1 MMSGRTPGEIGIYG
15 FRNRCDY
22 SYDRLRTATSA
33 DVRVPR
39 IWDLLG
45 ESGRDSILLGVPG
58 TYPAPPIRG
67 WVVGDFLAPSATS
80 PRFTEPPELCTEIT
94 DIAGGYILDVANFR
108 SDDKTRISQQLF
120 DMTEQRFAIA
130 RYLATSR
137 PWDLFAMVD
146 MGPDRLHHAFWK
158 YCDSTHPRYE
168 QGPFAELFRNYYI
181 ALDRHL
187 AALLE
192 DFDDDVTV
200 MVVSDHG
207 AKAMLG
213 GFCINE
219 WLADE
224 GLLHFKTP
232 ITSRTRIADAP
243 IDWRR
248 TTAWADGGYYGRIFL
263 NVVGREPSGIV
274 PAHHVEDV
282 LGLIAD
288 KLEALCDHE
297 GKPMGNRVLRPSD
310 VYPDVVGVPPDLI
323 VYFGDLHWRSVGT
336 VGLGDG
342 WYTFTNDT
350 GPDDANHAEAG
361 IALLSGPGIAT
372 GRREDMSLL
381 DIAPTAQTI
390 LTLPS
395 PYGQRGV
402 VLA

>member
-15 FRNRCDY
+15 FRNRSDY
-22 SYDRLRTATSA
+22 SYGNLRTATSC
-33 DVRVPR
+33 DVRVTR

-67 WVVGDFLAPSATS
+67 WVVGDFLAPSTTS
-80 PRFTEPPELCTEIT
+80 PNFTAPPDLCREIA
-94 DIAGGYILDVANFR
+94 DVAGDYILDVVNFR
-108 SDDKTRISQQLF
+108 ADDKARIAQQLF
-120 DMTEQRFAIA
+120 DMTEQRFALA
-130 RYLATSR
+130 RHLVTSR

-158 YCDSTHPRYE
+158 YCDTTHPRYE
-168 QGPFAELFRNYYI
+168 PGPFVDLFRDYYI

-187 AALLE
+187 AMLLE
-192 DFDDDVTV
+192 ALGDDVTV
-200 MVVSDHG
+200 LVVSDHG

-224 GLLHFKTP
+224 GLLRFKLPIRYRTP
-232 ITSRTRIADAP
+232 IAEAP

-248 TTAWADGGYYGRIFL
+248 TMAWGDGGYYGRIFL
-263 NVVGREPSGIV
+263 NVEGREPSGVV
-274 PAHHVEDV
+274 PARRCEEV
-282 LGLIAD
+282 LALIAD

-310 VYPDVVGVPPDLI
+310 VYPDVVGIPPDLI
-323 VYFGDLHWRSVGT
+323 VYFGDLQWRSVGT
-336 VGLGDG
+336 IGLGDG
-342 WYTFTNDT
+342 WYTFENDI
-350 GPDDANHAEAG
+350 GPDDANHAENG
-361 IALLSGPGIAT
+361 VALLSGPGIAA

-381 DIAPTAQTI
+381 DIAPTAQAVLGLST
-390 LTLPS
+390 PH
-395 PYGQRGV
+395 GQRGR
-402 VLA
+402 VLT